1 MHINLRSRV
10 VIPFSTEK
18 TIQASVVLLK
28 EHAGRM
34 SRMRLLK
41 LLYIADRE
49 LLAETLRPIT
59 GDHAIAMDHGPV
71 LSHTYDLIKRKHV
84 DSPLWDR
91 FIAQQGPQDIAFTD
105 DPGVGQLSQN
115 EIGKL
120 TDVAERFRNSN
131 DYDIAL
137 VTHQFAEFIK
147 NEPAP
152 PEKRKPIPLDD
163 LLQALNLSSYKQQLQ
178 DNERAELELD
188 RLLRHAK

>member
-1 MHINLRSRV
+1 M
-10 VIPFSTEK
+10 
-18 TIQASVVLLK
+18 QASVVLLK

-49 LLAETLRPIT
+49 VLSETLRPIT
-59 GDHAIAMDHGPV
+59 GDHAVAMDHGPV

-84 DSPLWDR
+84 ESPLWDQ
-91 FIAQQGPQDIAFTD
+91 FIIQQGPQDIAFVN
-105 DPGVGQLSQN
+105 DPGVGLLSQH
-115 EIGKL
+115 EIEKL

-131 DYDIAL
+131 DHDIAL
-137 VTHQFAEFIK
+137 VTHQFAEFKK
-147 NEPAP
+147 NEPSS

-163 LLQALNLSSYKQQLQ
+163 ILNALNLSGYKQQLQ

-188 RLLRHAK
+188 RLLQHGK